1 MLRQAKYHPEAKSEI
16 RESAHWYDDK
26 VDGLGLEFLLEV
38 RSAESHIVRN
48 PELWPNYE
56 AGTRRYIM
64 QRFPFAVIY
73 LASEEKVQIVAVA
86 HCKRR
91 PGYWK
96 DRLKEKGTEKE

>member
-1 MLRQAKYHPEAKSEI
+1 MLRQVEYHPEAKAEMQSSGI
-16 RESAHWYDDK
+16 WYDGK

-38 RSAESHIVRN
+38 RDAESRILQN
-48 PELWPNYE
+48 PELWPIYE
-56 AGTRRYIM
+56 AGTRRYVM

-73 LASEEKVQIVAVA
+73 LVSEKRIQIVAVA

-96 DRLKEKGTEKE
+96 DRVNSVGLQA

>member
-1 MLRQAKYHPEAKSEI
+1 MLRQVEYHPEAKSEL
-16 RESAHWYDDK
+16 RESGIWYDDK

-38 RSAESHIVRN
+38 KNAESRILQN
-48 PELWPNYE
+48 PQLCPIYE

-73 LASEEKVQIVAVA
+73 LVSEQKIQIVAVA

-91 PGYWK
+91 PEYWK
-96 DRLKEKGTEKE
+96 DRVTHFG